1 MEHRIERIRM
11 VRGKD
16 EFLVAPRGVDKLL
29 NEGWTQVGANQDPQ
43 ESKVSGGNPVVDS
56 GAIIVKPLRKKK

>member
-43 ESKVSGGNPVVDS
+43 E
-56 GAIIVKPLRKKK
+56 